1 MSSFQRIYY
10 ICQIVFTNFKEVGT
24 TCGLCFLQLAEAK
37 ARTLG
42 LQLPDHNANWKG
54 SHLCKSPSVYTN
66 RNVLWVYAALCR
78 LCIGY
83 FGAGVK
89 KGIKGQLSGGWFNT
103 GKWGGGRSWVSSP
116 TQEEDLE
123 YGFKGG
129 QNVLATERSNRC

>member
-1 MSSFQRIYY
+1 M
-10 ICQIVFTNFKEVGT
+10 
-24 TCGLCFLQLAEAK
+24 
-37 ARTLG
+37 
-42 LQLPDHNANWKG
+42 
-54 SHLCKSPSVYTN
+54 YTN

-89 KGIKGQLSGGWFNT
+89 KGIKANFQEGDLIQENGEAGGVGFH
-103 GKWGGGRSWVSSP
+103 P